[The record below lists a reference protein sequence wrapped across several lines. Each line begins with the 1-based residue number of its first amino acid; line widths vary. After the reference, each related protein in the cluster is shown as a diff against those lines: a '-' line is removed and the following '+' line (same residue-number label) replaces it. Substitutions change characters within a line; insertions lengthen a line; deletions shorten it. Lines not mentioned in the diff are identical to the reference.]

1 MELEL
6 LGVIEMEKSK
16 IDKLLEN
23 PLFKSFIF
31 YSIFRAF
38 YGTGILFITWLFAT
52 NTEAP
57 LWLSGVFLLCSMVF
71 SRVLMKKI
79 KKHKSSKIIAE

>member
-1 MELEL
+1 
-6 LGVIEMEKSK
+6 MEKSK

-57 LWLSGVFLLCSMVF
+57 LWLSGVFLFCSMVF

>member
-1 MELEL
+1 
-6 LGVIEMEKSK
+6 MEKSK
-16 IDKLLEN
+16 KFIEN

-38 YGTGILFITWLFAT
+38 HGTGILLVTWLFAT

-57 LWLSGVFLLCSMVF
+57 LWLSVVFLLCSMVF

-79 KKHKSSKIIAE
+79 KKYKSSKQTNNDT

>member
-1 MELEL
+1 M
-6 LGVIEMEKSK
+6 GISK
-16 IDKLLEN
+16 IDNLLEN

-38 YGTGILFITWLFAT
+38 YGTGILLVTWLFAT

-57 LWLSGVFLLCSMVF
+57 LWMSVVFLLCSMVF

-79 KKHKSSKIIAE
+79 KKYKSSKADK

>member
-1 MELEL
+1 M
-6 LGVIEMEKSK
+6 GKSK
-16 IDKLLEN
+16 TNNLLEN

-38 YGTGILFITWLFAT
+38 YGTGILLVTWLFAT

-57 LWLSGVFLLCSMVF
+57 LWLSGLFLLCSMVF

-79 KKHKSSKIIAE
+79 KNYKSSKIIAE

>member
-1 MELEL
+1 
-6 LGVIEMEKSK
+6 MEKSK

-71 SRVLMKKI
+71 SRVLMRKI

>member
-1 MELEL
+1 
-6 LGVIEMEKSK
+6 VIEMEKSK
-16 IDKLLEN
+16 SDNLLDN

-38 YGTGILFITWLFAT
+38 YGTGILLVTWLFAT

-57 LWLSGVFLLCSMVF
+57 LWMSVVFLLCSMVF

-79 KKHKSSKIIAE
+79 KKYKSSKADK

>member
-1 MELEL
+1 
-6 LGVIEMEKSK
+6 VIKMEKSK
-16 IDKLLEN
+16 IDNLLDN

-38 YGTGILFITWLFAT
+38 YGTGILLVTWLFAT

-57 LWLSGVFLLCSMVF
+57 LWMSVVFLLCSMVF

-79 KKHKSSKIIAE
+79 KKYKSSKADK

>member
-1 MELEL
+1 
-6 LGVIEMEKSK
+6 MEKSK
-16 IDKLLEN
+16 IDNLLDN

-38 YGTGILFITWLFAT
+38 YGTGILLVTWLFAT

-57 LWLSGVFLLCSMVF
+57 LWMSGVFLLCSMVF

-79 KKHKSSKIIAE
+79 KNYKSSKIVAE

>member
-1 MELEL
+1 
-6 LGVIEMEKSK
+6 VIEMGKSK
-16 IDKLLEN
+16 IDNLLDN

-38 YGTGILFITWLFAT
+38 YGTGILLVTWLFAT

-57 LWLSGVFLLCSMVF
+57 LWMSGIFLLCSMVF

-79 KKHKSSKIIAE
+79 KNYKSSKIVAE

>member
-1 MELEL
+1 
-6 LGVIEMEKSK
+6 MEKSK
-16 IDKLLEN
+16 IDNLLEN

-38 YGTGILFITWLFAT
+38 YGTGILLVTWLFAT

-57 LWLSGVFLLCSMVF
+57 LWMSGVFLLCSMVF

-79 KKHKSSKIIAE
+79 KNYKSSKIIAE

>member
-1 MELEL
+1 M
-6 LGVIEMEKSK
+6 
-16 IDKLLEN
+16 DKPKRQKLFEN

-38 YGTGILFITWLFAT
+38 YGTGILLITWLFAT

-57 LWLSGVFLLCSMVF
+57 LWLSIVFLLCSMVF

-79 KKHKSSKIIAE
+79 KNYKFSKIVAE

>member
-1 MELEL
+1 
-6 LGVIEMEKSK
+6 MEKSK
-16 IDKLLEN
+16 IDNLLEN

-38 YGTGILFITWLFAT
+38 YGTGILLVTWLFAT

-57 LWLSGVFLLCSMVF
+57 LWLSGLFLLCSMVF

-79 KKHKSSKIIAE
+79 KNYKSSKIIAE

>member
-1 MELEL
+1 M
-6 LGVIEMEKSK
+6 GKSK
-16 IDKLLEN
+16 IDNLLDN

-38 YGTGILFITWLFAT
+38 YGTGILLVTWLFAT

-57 LWLSGVFLLCSMVF
+57 LWMSGIFLLCSMVF

-79 KKHKSSKIIAE
+79 KNYKSSKIVAE

>member
-1 MELEL
+1 
-6 LGVIEMEKSK
+6 MEKSK

-38 YGTGILFITWLFAT
+38 YGTGILLITWLFAT

-57 LWLSGVFLLCSMVF
+57 LWMSVVFLLCSMVF

>member
-1 MELEL
+1 
-6 LGVIEMEKSK
+6 MEKSK

>member
-1 MELEL
+1 M
-6 LGVIEMEKSK
+6 GKSK
-16 IDKLLEN
+16 IDNLLDN

-38 YGTGILFITWLFAT
+38 YGTGILLVTWLFAT

-57 LWLSGVFLLCSMVF
+57 LWMSGVFLLCSMVF

-79 KKHKSSKIIAE
+79 KKYKSSKIVAE

>member
-1 MELEL
+1 
-6 LGVIEMEKSK
+6 MEKSK
-16 IDKLLEN
+16 IDNLLEN

-38 YGTGILFITWLFAT
+38 YGTGILLVTWLFAT

-57 LWLSGVFLLCSMVF
+57 LWMSVVFLLCSMVF

-79 KKHKSSKIIAE
+79 KKYKSSKIVAE

>member
-1 MELEL
+1 M
-6 LGVIEMEKSK
+6 GKSK
-16 IDKLLEN
+16 IDNLLDN

-38 YGTGILFITWLFAT
+38 YGTGILLVTWLFAT

-57 LWLSGVFLLCSMVF
+57 LWMSGIFLLCSMVF

-79 KKHKSSKIIAE
+79 KNYKSSIIVAE

>member
-1 MELEL
+1 
-6 LGVIEMEKSK
+6 VIEMEKSK
-16 IDKLLEN
+16 IDNLLEN

-38 YGTGILFITWLFAT
+38 YGTGILLVTWLFAT

-57 LWLSGVFLLCSMVF
+57 LWMSVVFLLCSMVF

-79 KKHKSSKIIAE
+79 KKYKSSKADK

>member
-1 MELEL
+1 
-6 LGVIEMEKSK
+6 VIEMGISK
-16 IDKLLEN
+16 IDNLLEN

-38 YGTGILFITWLFAT
+38 YGTGILLVTWLFAT

-57 LWLSGVFLLCSMVF
+57 LWMSVVFLLCSMVF

-79 KKHKSSKIIAE
+79 KKYKSSKADK